1 MIRFYFESTDSLDL
15 KKTEIKNWL
24 HQVISDESF
33 ELGDINIIMCSDEY
47 LISINKEYLSH
58 DYFTDIVTFNYC
70 EGGKISG
77 DIFISIDRI
86 KENSENYSTNF
97 TNELYRV
104 MVHGVLHLLKYND
117 KTEGE
122 KKIMTSKE
130 NQYLAMIS

>member
-1 MIRFYFESTDSLDL
+1 MIRFYFESTDRLDL

-117 KTEGE
+117 KTEDE

-130 NQYLAMIS
+130 NQYLAVIL

>member
-1 MIRFYFESTDSLDL
+1 MIRFYFESTDKFDL

-24 HQVISDESF
+24 NKVVTYERC
-33 ELGDINIIMCSDEY
+33 ELGDINIILCSDEY

-58 DYFTDIVTFNYC
+58 DYYTDIVTFNYC
-70 EGGKISG
+70 EENKISG
-77 DIFISIDRI
+77 DIFISVDRI
-86 KENSENYSTNF
+86 KENAEIYSTNF

-117 KTEGE
+117 KTEDE

-130 NQYLAMIS
+130 NTYLAMSS